1 MKRFDSFFTR
11 ALIAVFCS
19 ALAYADSSGNFT
31 ATGTSAACTATP
43 ATFNVA
49 TSRICMEEET
59 EYSETAT
66 IVAKAATRAGLRE
79 NLMIPWVRRA
89 IVVRGFISGSLQ
101 RGNARKMARR
111 SRI

>member
-43 ATFNVA
+43 ATFNFA
-49 TSRICMEEET
+49 TGGFGGQTLSGGT
-59 EYSETAT
+59 TAT
-66 IVAKAATRAGLRE
+66 PFSTPIQTRSGQGTTLVIGPSITTGLF
-79 NLMIPWVRRA
+79 P
-89 IVVRGFISGSLQ
+89 STSL
-101 RGNARKMARR
+101 RTTTNDDTPE
-111 SRI
+111 